1 VSLFRRSESR
11 NLDWWG
17 AGFDGPPA
25 AGRIVTPESAVYLA
39 PVFAAI
45 RHLVDYAATSDLD
58 AYRDNG
64 DGTRAEVSLP
74 QFLRQQDAPGKA
86 GLGQFIGQAMYGI
99 VAHGNAVGWKVDVD
113 AYGNPTDV
121 VWFKHTQYAYDM
133 AAKLWRINGEPVD
146 ASRIVHIPWI
156 VPPGW
161 VMGLSPIQHY
171 RSIVSAGLSAQEY
184 SDLRRGGGI
193 PPSILKNTAKILQF
207 EEADTMKQRAVA
219 SFTDGKPFVTGSD
232 WDFSMVSIPP
242 NQALFIE
249 TMKMSANQIAAVYGL
264 EPREVGGNPPAGS
277 DTLKYVND
285 ESLALNRAQNAR
297 PYLVRLSDGLSRL
310 MPLKQYVG
318 FDLNTATAVDM
329 KTRFEIY
336 QIERQLGTMSRNEI
350 RAAEDRPPIPGGD
363 DYTPQTAPAGSKPPT
378 GGSKVTG
385 DDPMAQNSNQ

>member
-1 VSLFRRSESR
+1 MSLFGRRESR
-11 NLDWWG
+11 NVDWWG
-17 AGFDGPPA
+17 AGFEGPPLS
-25 AGRIVTPESAVYLA
+25 GRVVTPESAVYLA

-64 DGTRAEVSLP
+64 DGTRAEVALP
-74 QFLRQQDAPGKA
+74 QFLRMQDAPGKA
-86 GLGQFIGQAMYGI
+86 GLGQFIGQAMYGV

-121 VWFKHTQYAYDM
+121 AWLKRTQYAYDLV
-133 AAKLWRINGEPVD
+133 AKRWLVGGAPVD
-146 ASRIVHIPWI
+146 ASRIVHVPWI
-156 VPPGW
+156 VPPGE
-161 VMGLSPIQHY
+161 VLGLSPIEHY

-193 PPSILKNTAKILQF
+193 PPAILKNTATTF
-207 EEADTMKQRAVA
+207 SSEDADTMKRRAVA
-219 SFTDGKPFVTGSD
+219 SFADGKPLVTGSD

-249 TMKMSANQIAAVYGL
+249 TMKMSANQIAAIYGL

-297 PYLVRLSDGLSRL
+297 PYLVRLSDALSRL

-336 QIERQLGTMSRNEI
+336 QIERALGTMSRNEI

-363 DYTPQTAPAGSKPPT
+363 DYTPAAPGPTPPPST
-378 GGSKVTG
+378 PNRAAKHTEG
-385 DDPMAQNSNQ
+385 DTP